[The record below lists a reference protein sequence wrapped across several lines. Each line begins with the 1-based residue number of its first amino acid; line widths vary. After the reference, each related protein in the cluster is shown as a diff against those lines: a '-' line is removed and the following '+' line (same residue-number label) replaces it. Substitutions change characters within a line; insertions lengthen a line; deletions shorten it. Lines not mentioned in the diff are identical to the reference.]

1 VVRGSRG
8 WRQVVWICVASE
20 RGEAMIVGAAVVEIH
35 VHGSQSLKQKRGV
48 VRSIQ
53 QRLRNRFNL
62 SVAEVGGQGT
72 WQIAV
77 LGMSAAGAE
86 APPVK
91 KVLERA
97 IRFVEDMHLAE
108 VLGSDIELMSLP
120 HEAIG
125 SIESWEEDFNATDE

>member
-1 VVRGSRG
+1 MV
-8 WRQVVWICVASE
+8 
-20 RGEAMIVGAAVVEIH
+20 VGAAIVEIH

-53 QRLRNRFNL
+53 QRLRNRFNI

-72 WQIAV
+72 WQRAV

-91 KVLERA
+91 KVLEKA
-97 IRFVEDMHLAE
+97 IQFVEETHLAQ
-108 VLGSDIELMSLP
+108 VLDSDLELVTLP
-120 HEAIG
+120 HEA
-125 SIESWEEDFNATDE
+125 SAQVEDWDEEPCATDE